1 MPAVVAAPPP
11 FAPDL
16 QPSHSASVTPAVVTT
31 LAPGIVPST
40 SAPSHAMT
48 APPRDDSMLHQ
59 RMPSDQFQSAL
70 PPTHPSP
77 YYPHH
82 TWMGPAYHNPYPPNP
97 WTSYMGAYQTQ
108 HTLPVQLPP
117 VPLPQAPPSQP
128 VRLPHR
134 GSLPIGQPSAKTFV
148 VETVSEPGSLQP
160 SAKEEVTGQRRPF
173 VVESIPEWELEGSR
187 LAAGVESRVDPPSL
201 ASLDECQVVDD
212 SELQATCEDKSL
224 VTTSEAE
231 VGQVRRKHGLPFD
244 PKDLDLQVMDGA
256 LGMMMYSM
264 LQVLKNPRMAQL
276 MNELERRYSGNSASH
291 SSGRQSPKT
300 DQTSISSSPQYLQ
313 VCACVCVRAC
323 VRVRACVCV
332 CVCVCVCACA
342 CACVCVCVRACV
354 CVCVRV
360 CIFATSVVHC
370 RPSLLRRGMRAAHSR
385 QP

>member
-1 MPAVVAAPPP
+1 M
-11 FAPDL
+11 
-16 QPSHSASVTPAVVTT
+16 
-31 LAPGIVPST
+31 
-40 SAPSHAMT
+40 
-48 APPRDDSMLHQ
+48 
-59 RMPSDQFQSAL
+59 
-70 PPTHPSP
+70 
-77 YYPHH
+77 
-82 TWMGPAYHNPYPPNP
+82 
-97 WTSYMGAYQTQ
+97 
-108 HTLPVQLPP
+108 
-117 VPLPQAPPSQP
+117 
-128 VRLPHR
+128 
-134 GSLPIGQPSAKTFV
+134 
-148 VETVSEPGSLQP
+148 SEPGSLQP

-276 MNELERRYSGNSASH
+276 MNELERRYSGNSAPSH

-323 VRVRACVCV
+323 VRVCVCV
-332 CVCVCVCACA
+332 CVC
-342 CACVCVCVRACV
+342 ACV

-370 RPSLLRRGMRAAHSR
+370 RPSLLHRGMRAAHSR
-385 QP
+385 QPRIANQTRGWRR